1 MNRAAE
7 QLTRLL
13 WLNAGMTEAPAEEPE
28 LAVFRF
34 TLGIPGFDDSLTSRI
49 IGASSLLLLLANS
62 VLSNSLYSTSQV
74 SLCALRITLFLF
86 LTCIR
91 YQGHLQAR
99 AELLGVFL
107 AGCCIA
113 VPTINA
119 RLQEAAPGRGRRQ
132 SGAEV
137 EGSTQCFQLDGNLSD
152 EQKQVIHS
160 ACGALLL
167 LGRSMRALI
176 DQGHGLHC
184 RSLHGSHMLF

>member
-1 MNRAAE
+1 
-7 QLTRLL
+7 
-13 WLNAGMTEAPAEEPE
+13 MTEPPAEEPE

-34 TLGIPGFDDSLTSRI
+34 TLGIPGFDDSLIPRI

-62 VLSNSLYSTSQV
+62 VLSNSPYTTSQV
-74 SLCALRITLFLF
+74 SLYLCVSPCSSFPLCT
-86 LTCIR
+86 R
-91 YQGHLQAR
+91 YQGQLQAC
-99 AELLGVFL
+99 AELLSIFL

-113 VPTINA
+113 VPTIDA
-119 RLQEAAPGRGRRQ
+119 RLQEAAPGRGRRH

-152 EQKQVIHS
+152 EQKQVIRT

-167 LGRSMRALI
+167 LCRSMRASI
-176 DQGHGLHC
+176 GQGHGLHC